1 MHSKGQNM
9 LPVILMEPQVE
20 ETIRKAVRQTS
31 AGAFLSLD
39 PGSSQ
44 RILDALEKAAGK
56 YRTSTQKPVLLVSMD
71 IRRYVR
77 RLIESKFYELPVMAY
92 QEVTPEISVQPV
104 ARLHI

>member
-1 MHSKGQNM
+1 
-9 LPVILMEPQVE
+9 
-20 ETIRKAVRQTS
+20 
-31 AGAFLSLD
+31 
-39 PGSSQ
+39 
-44 RILDALEKAAGK
+44 
-56 YRTSTQKPVLLVSMD
+56 MD